1 MLNAAD
7 GDRLD
12 EHAVYPGTFDPIT
25 PGHLAI
31 IERARH
37 LFVRVTVLVAVNAD
51 KQSAGRHSER
61 AIRLRRELP
70 ADWDNVSVA
79 AWAGLTAAFCRGHR
93 AGVIVR
99 GVRNRSDLRHE
110 YQLAAMNQAMG
121 VTTLLLAA
129 RPGLTAVSST
139 AVRGLAQRLPASERL
154 PATRLR
160 NPPGPVTVRPLS
172 RDHFPLLGRWL
183 AMPHVQAWWGT
194 EPVTSAD
201 VERKYG
207 PRADGTDPTV
217 VFVIELAG
225 QPVGIIQCYRHAD
238 HADWDRAVGVPAA
251 AGIDYLI
258 GEPAHCGHG
267 VGSAAI
273 TRFAPQVFARY
284 PNVAVIVAV
293 PQAANH
299 ASRRA
304 LEKAGFSLVDERQL
318 DSDDPSDAGPS
329 AVYALA
335 RPVDAAAAP
344 ARVR

>member
-1 MLNAAD
+1 MVNAAD
-7 GDRLD
+7 RGRLG

-25 PGHLAI
+25 PGHLDI

-37 LFVRVTVLVAVNAD
+37 LFARVTVLVAVNAD
-51 KQSAGRHSER
+51 KQPTGSQSER

-79 AWAGLTAAFCRGHR
+79 AWAGLTAAFCRDHR
-93 AGVIVR
+93 AGVIIR

-129 RPGLTAVSST
+129 RPGLAAVSST
-139 AVRGLAQRLPASERL
+139 AVRGLAQPLPASERL
-154 PATRLR
+154 PAARLR
-160 NPPGPVTVRPLS
+160 KPPGPVTVRPLS
-172 RDHFPLLGRWL
+172 RDDLPRLRRWL
-183 AMPHVQAWWGT
+183 AMPHVQAWWGS

-207 PRADGTDPTV
+207 PRADGIDPTL

-251 AGIDYLI
+251 AGIDYFI
-258 GEPAHCGHG
+258 GEAAHCGRG

-273 TRFAPQVFARY
+273 TGFAPQVFARY
-284 PNVAVIVAV
+284 PDVAMVVAV
-293 PQAANH
+293 PQAANY

-304 LEKAGFSLVDERQL
+304 LEKAGFSLIDERQL
-318 DSDDPSDAGPS
+318 DSDDRSDEGPS
-329 AVYALA
+329 AIYA
-335 RPVDAAAAP
+335 RG
-344 ARVR
+344 RGS